1 MSIST
6 GDELFYE
13 SGPIM
18 ARGQG
23 DTETVTIDKVVN
35 RRYFTI
41 VFDQQIVDRRSSTEM
56 GSILKF
62 DSASYSELQGKG
74 VSVLIPSQTSQQY
87 NTIIPVFYGPS
98 SQTFTPTTGLNIQ
111 TETFV
116 DDWSFYYISN
126 ESDYS
131 TRRYKLVFDKV
142 SQDFRLYINN
152 VLYGTGNVTL
162 VDSLSQTKIYS
173 MFVKCNDSFSD
184 SPYTEVRGIAIAEF
198 SNLQDA
204 IDYDGSS
211 IPANTYVTVDPSTS
225 TTWRKTIYRDYRT
238 TWGRVGQALYVPC
251 DCSKVTSQYFSIDAD
266 VMLGY
271 GWPSGHESSSFGQI
285 WFRRGINGVVE
296 DTLFS
301 MATSSSFNMGEAMR
315 YVGYIAAPASGTAT
329 SNSDHVSSFR
339 PYPST
344 EYMRWGIDS
353 GPATYRYGTYLWKA
367 FPDGYKIATQHLDQ
381 TRLQW
386 HRLRVLFTN
395 NRNGVLILDG
405 TILGEFSTDED
416 VKSIVDIRIW
426 DYYSGI
432 ANLCIREYSS
442 LSYALS
448 DDGMDRMLMFPT
460 SNSDRYVSGIT
471 EDPPPPPPPSFD
483 SVTIGDQTWMS
494 KNLSIDDGLGGITTQ
509 TVNYGQGDVVEYYY
523 TWDAA
528 VRVASSIDGW
538 HLPTNSEWSTLVS
551 TVGSSTAGTELK
563 STYGWTN
570 SIGTDDYEFTALP
583 TGFWLNSK
591 INNFGL
597 NALFW
602 TATEYSSSKVYYRLF
617 NSKSTITSGNIAKT
631 YGNSVRLIKD

>member
-41 VFDQQIVDRRSSTEM
+41 VFDQQIVDRDNHTEM

-74 VSVLIPSQTSQQY
+74 VSVLIPSQSSQKY
-87 NTIIPVFYGPS
+87 NRIIPVFYGPS
-98 SQTFTPTTGLNIQ
+98 SQTFTPSTGLNIQ
-111 TETFV
+111 SETFV

-131 TRRYKLVFDKV
+131 PRRYKLVFDKV
-142 SQDFRLYINN
+142 NQDFRLYINN
-152 VLYGTGNVTL
+152 VLYGTCNVTL

-173 MFVKCNDSFSD
+173 MFVKCDDSFSD
-184 SPYTEVRGIAIAEF
+184 SPYIEVRGIAIAEF

-251 DCSKVTSQYFSIDAD
+251 DCSKVTSRYFSIDAD

-271 GWPSGHESSSFGQI
+271 GWPSSHQSSSFGQI
-285 WFRRGINGVVE
+285 WFRRGVNGVAE

-301 MATSSSFNMGEAMR
+301 MATSSNFNMGEAMR
-315 YVGYIAAPASGTAT
+315 YVGYIAAPATAGTAT
-329 SNSDHVSSFR
+329 MNSDHVTTYTPYSSTQ
-339 PYPST
+339 YI
-344 EYMRWGIDS
+344 RWGIDS

-367 FPDGYKIATQHLDQ
+367 FPDGYKITTQHLDQ

-386 HRLRVLFTN
+386 HRLRIVFTSN
-395 NRNGVLILDG
+395 TTGSIFLDG
-405 TILGEFSTDED
+405 TRLGDFHTDVS

-432 ANLCIREYSS
+432 ANLCIREYGTQI
-442 LSYALS
+442 YALS
-448 DDGMDRMLMFPT
+448 DQGRDRMLMYPT
-460 SNSDRYVSGIT
+460 SAGNRYITGIA
-471 EDPPPPPPPSFD
+471 E
-483 SVTIGDQTWMS
+483 V
-494 KNLSIDDGLGGITTQ
+494 
-509 TVNYGQGDVVEYYY
+509 
-523 TWDAA
+523 
-528 VRVASSIDGW
+528 
-538 HLPTNSEWSTLVS
+538 
-551 TVGSSTAGTELK
+551 
-563 STYGWTN
+563 
-570 SIGTDDYEFTALP
+570 
-583 TGFWLNSK
+583 
-591 INNFGL
+591 
-597 NALFW
+597 
-602 TATEYSSSKVYYRLF
+602 
-617 NSKSTITSGNIAKT
+617 
-631 YGNSVRLIKD
+631 

>member
-6 GDELFYE
+6 SDELFYE

-23 DTETVTIDKVVN
+23 DTETVTIDKFVN

-41 VFDQQIVDRRSSTEM
+41 VFDQQIVDRDNNTEM

-74 VSVLIPSQTSQQY
+74 VSIVIPSQSSQQY

-111 TETFV
+111 SETFV

-131 TRRYKLVFDKV
+131 PRRYKLVFDKV
-142 SQDFRLYINN
+142 NQDFRLYINN

-271 GWPSGHESSSFGQI
+271 GWPDGQQSSSFSQI
-285 WFRRGINGVVE
+285 WFRRGINGVAE

-301 MATSSSFNMGEAMR
+301 MTTSSNFNMGESMR
-315 YVGYIAAPASGTAT
+315 YVGYIAAPATEGTAT
-329 SNSDHVSSFR
+329 ANSDHVISYTPYSS
-339 PYPST
+339 T
-344 EYMRWGIDS
+344 QYMRWGIDI

-367 FPDGYKIATQHLDQ
+367 FPDGYNIATQQLDQ

-386 HRLRVLFTN
+386 HRLRIVFTSN
-395 NRNGVLILDG
+395 TKGSIFLDG
-405 TILGEFSTDED
+405 TRLGDFKTDVS

-432 ANLCIREYSS
+432 ANLCIREYGSQI
-442 LSYALS
+442 YALS
-448 DDGMDRMLMFPT
+448 DKGRDRMLMYPT
-460 SNSDRYVSGIT
+460 STGNRYITGIA
-471 EDPPPPPPPSFD
+471 E
-483 SVTIGDQTWMS
+483 V
-494 KNLSIDDGLGGITTQ
+494 
-509 TVNYGQGDVVEYYY
+509 
-523 TWDAA
+523 
-528 VRVASSIDGW
+528 
-538 HLPTNSEWSTLVS
+538 
-551 TVGSSTAGTELK
+551 
-563 STYGWTN
+563 
-570 SIGTDDYEFTALP
+570 
-583 TGFWLNSK
+583 
-591 INNFGL
+591 
-597 NALFW
+597 
-602 TATEYSSSKVYYRLF
+602 
-617 NSKSTITSGNIAKT
+617 
-631 YGNSVRLIKD
+631 

>member
-18 ARGQG
+18 ARGQA
-23 DTETVTIDKVVN
+23 DTETVTIDKVVS

-41 VFDQQIVDRRSSTEM
+41 IFDQQIVDRGNKTEM

-62 DSASYSELQGKG
+62 DSDSYSELQGKG
-74 VSVLIPSQTSQQY
+74 VSIVVPQQTSQTY
-87 NTIIPVFYGPS
+87 NTLIPVFYGPS
-98 SQTFTPTTGLNIQ
+98 TQTFTPTSGLNIQ
-111 TETFV
+111 TETFL

-126 ESDYS
+126 GSDYS
-131 TRRYKLVFDKV
+131 PRRYKLVFDKV
-142 SQDFRLYINN
+142 DQNFRLYINN

-173 MFVKCNDSFSD
+173 MFVKCNDPSFSD

-225 TTWRKTIYRDYRT
+225 TNWRKTIYRDYRT
-238 TWGRVGQALYVPC
+238 TWGRVSQSLYVPC

-271 GWPSGHESSSFGQI
+271 GWTPGQQSSSFGQI
-285 WFRRGINGVVE
+285 WFRRGINGVAE
-296 DTLFS
+296 DTMFS
-301 MATSSSFNMGEAMR
+301 MATSSNFNMGEAMR
-315 YVGYIAAPASGTAT
+315 YVGYIAAPATAGTAT
-329 SNSDHVSSFR
+329 MNSDHVKSFT
-339 PYPST
+339 PYTYT

-367 FPDGYKIATQHLDQ
+367 LPDGYNITTQHLDQ

-386 HRLRVLFTN
+386 HRLRIVFTSN
-395 NRNGVLILDG
+395 TKGTIFLDG
-405 TILGEFSTDED
+405 TRLGDFNTDVS

-442 LSYALS
+442 SSYALS
-448 DDGMDRMLMFPT
+448 DDGRDRMLMYPT
-460 SNSDRYVSGIT
+460 STSARYISGIS
-471 EDPPPPPPPSFD
+471 ESAADE
-483 SVTIGDQTWMS
+483 VTIGSQTWMS
-494 KNLSIDDGLGGITTQ
+494 KNLAVDDGGEGIYTK
-509 TVNYGQGDVVEYYY
+509 TVDYGNGSVTEYYY
-523 TWDAA
+523 TWAAA
-528 VRVASSIDGW
+528 VRVADSIQGW
-538 HLPTNSEWSTLVS
+538 HLPLNSEWDTLAN
-551 TVGSSTAGTELK
+551 TIGSSTAATKLS
-563 STYGWTN
+563 STYGWNPTN
-570 SIGTDDYEFTALP
+570 GTDDYGFCALP
-583 TGFWLNSK
+583 AGQRSTNSSYFDLY
-591 INNFGL
+591 NR
-597 NALFW
+597 AYFW
-602 TATEYSSSKVYYRLF
+602 TSTPGSTSNAYYRSLI
-617 NSKSTITSGNIAKT
+617 SGTGSVYSGNRNKL
-631 YGNSVRLIKD
+631 YGHSVRLVKD